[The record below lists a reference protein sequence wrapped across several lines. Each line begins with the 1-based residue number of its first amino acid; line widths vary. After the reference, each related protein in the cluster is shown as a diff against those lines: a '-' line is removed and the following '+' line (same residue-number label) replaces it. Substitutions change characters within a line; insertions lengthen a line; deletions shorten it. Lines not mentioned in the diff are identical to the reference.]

1 MANQFLVKETMA
13 AMKALSAAEIDA
25 LEIGTYEGVQLLGY
39 HEKGD
44 TPAPIIYYLAPTTP
58 DPRADDGGSIISAG
72 TTKLLHT
79 FDTAIDVRYFGLRS
93 GAAYINDPQ
102 LVNNIFINNAGK
114 SILFDY
120 NTDFTMDMGIGWN
133 DGTIKVVSN
142 TKVIINGMIRHRPST
157 NGNAS
162 MFLVRNATNVSF
174 EGTGTLIGYKH
185 KRPVTGLTIYYQH
198 FNRFNGNYQLG
209 DYVTLNSYGYKVIQL
224 GRMEKDPS
232 VTTSSVIGDKFLLGM
247 PSGPSEENQFMKLEL
262 IEEKLGEWGHGI
274 YIYSSSNVHI
284 SDLTLRE
291 FWGDGSAVGGD
302 EDQGNN
308 KPSEMVKYHN
318 VQFID
323 NRRQGLSLINC
334 STIEVDDC
342 LFSQTY
348 GTLPMAGIDLEPNP
362 NKDGKIKVGKV
373 IDVKITNSVFSD
385 NYQALAMF
393 NPFPLETS
401 RIDHIYLENNEM
413 RDNLIS
419 NLGVARAGNVTV
431 TGLRSYPTKI
441 GNYSGDVSVCA
452 ASFQMD
458 NSYIQSDASYSTGQ
472 TNLHVINLSNTFTDL
487 SLMKRFWV
495 NNTEL
500 RGLNGVKLSFLNIP
514 FACPDL
520 DIKLDHVAV
529 YDVGVCTVAT
539 GNTVTQLKSLAF
551 ENCYFRG
558 YAGYLGSKNI
568 VMEKLDYINNTF
580 DLRSRPNVVN
590 ESLINVPVGCQLAN
604 IVGNTFNGLE
614 PIAEQSDNS
623 LITIRNTGAGVRA
636 NILRNIFKNIGKV
649 NYPIIET
656 LGGNSTPTFVI
667 ESNSFIDCYVN
678 NYFRVNRSNHGF
690 HFIVNNV
697 FTRASVEDT
706 INALGTTL
714 ATGFRLFINMN
725 VFQLALNKN
734 IVAPVLYSG
743 YAIAQANTINHL
755 FRYKNED
762 VLGNA
767 SDLARGL
774 VNQSAVTPD
783 SAVLPGASYT
793 QSEVQGILTELRDL
807 KTKLRTAGVLAP

>member
-13 AMKALSAAEIDA
+13 AMRGLSAAEITA
-25 LEIGTYEGVQLLGY
+25 LQTGTYEGVQLLGY
-39 HEKGD
+39 YEKGD
-44 TPAPIIYYLAPTTP
+44 TPAPIIYYYVNPLT
-58 DPRADDGGSIISAG
+58 DPGPDDGGSIIAIG

-79 FDTAIDVRYFGLRS
+79 FETVIDVRYFGLRS

-102 LVNNIFINNAGK
+102 LVNNIFVYNAGK
-114 SILFDY
+114 DILFDY

-142 TKVIINGMIRHRPST
+142 TTVIINGVIRHRPST

-185 KRPVTGLTIYYQH
+185 KRPVIGLTIYYQH
-198 FNRFNGNYQLG
+198 FNRFNGVYQLG
-209 DYVTLNSYGYKVIQL
+209 DYVTINSYGYKVTQL
-224 GRMEKDPS
+224 GRMDIDPMATKDS
-232 VTTSSVIGDKFLLGM
+232 LIGSSFVLKKSADQTQN
-247 PSGPSEENQFMKLEL
+247 SDFMILEL
-262 IEEKLGEWGHGI
+262 VEKGLGEWGHGI
-274 YIYSSSNVHI
+274 YIYSSSNVSI
-284 SDLTLRE
+284 SGLTLRE
-291 FWGDGSAVGGD
+291 FWGDGSTVGGD
-302 EDQGNN
+302 EDLGNN
-308 KPSEMVKYHN
+308 KPSETVKYHN
-318 VQFID
+318 VQFVD
-323 NRRQGLSLINC
+323 NRRQGLSLTN
-334 STIEVDDC
+334 SLGVEVDLC
-342 LFSQTY
+342 VFSKTF

-362 NKDGKIKVGKV
+362 NKEDKIKVGKV

-385 NYQALAMF
+385 NYQALAMY

-419 NLGVARAGNVTV
+419 NLGVARAGKVTV
-431 TGLRSYPTKI
+431 ERLRSYPTKI
-441 GNYSGDVSVCA
+441 GNFSGDVSVCA
-452 ASFQMD
+452 ASFEMN
-458 NSYIQSDASYSTGQ
+458 NSYIESHANYDSKQP
-472 TNLHVINLSNTFTDL
+472 NIHVINLSNTFTDL
-487 SLMKRFWV
+487 SSMKRFFV
-495 NNTEL
+495 SSTEL
-500 RGLNGVKLSFLNIP
+500 RGQNDSDQNFLNLP

-520 DIKLDHVAV
+520 DIKFDHVYV
-529 YDVGVCTVAT
+529 YDVGNCTIAT

-568 VMEKLDYINNTF
+568 AMEKLDYINNTF

-604 IVGNTFNGLE
+604 IVGNTFNSLE

-623 LITIRNTGAGVRA
+623 LITVRNTGAGVRA

-714 ATGFRLFINMN
+714 ATGFRLFINLN

-767 SDLARGL
+767 SDVTRGL

-783 SAVLPGASYT
+783 SAALPGASYT

-807 KTKLRTAGVLAP
+807 KTKLRTAGVLAH

>member
-1 MANQFLVKETMA
+1 
-13 AMKALSAAEIDA
+13 
-25 LEIGTYEGVQLLGY
+25 
-39 HEKGD
+39 
-44 TPAPIIYYLAPTTP
+44 
-58 DPRADDGGSIISAG
+58 
-72 TTKLLHT
+72 
-79 FDTAIDVRYFGLRS
+79 
-93 GAAYINDPQ
+93 
-102 LVNNIFINNAGK
+102 
-114 SILFDY
+114 
-120 NTDFTMDMGIGWN
+120 MDMGIGWN

-142 TKVIINGMIRHRPST
+142 TNVIINGVIRHRPST

-185 KRPVTGLTIYYQH
+185 KRPAVGLNIYYKH
-198 FNRFNGNYQLG
+198 FDRFNGNYQLG

-232 VTTSSVIGDKFLLGM
+232 ITEDSKIGDKFLLGT
-247 PSGPSEENQFMKLEL
+247 PSGSSEENQFMKLEL

-274 YIYSSSNVHI
+274 YIYSSSNVRI

-334 STIEVDDC
+334 STIEVDHC

-373 IDVKITNSVFSD
+373 IDVKITNSVFTD
-385 NYQALAMF
+385 NYQALAMY
-393 NPFPLETS
+393 NPFTLETS
-401 RIDHIYLENNEM
+401 RIDHIYLANNEM
-413 RDNLIS
+413 RDNIIG
-419 NLGVARAGNVTV
+419 NLGIVRTGKVTV
-431 TGLRSYPTKI
+431 EGLKCYPTKV
-441 GNYSGDVSVCA
+441 GNYSGDISVCA
-452 ASFQMD
+452 TDFNMD
-458 NSYIQSDASYSTGQ
+458 NSYIEAHANYDAKQ
-472 TNLHVINLSNTFTDL
+472 PNIHVINLSNTFTDL
-487 SLMKRFWV
+487 SLMKRFSV
-495 NNTEL
+495 SNTEL
-500 RGLNGVKLSFLNIP
+500 RGQNDSDQNFLNIP

-520 DIKLDHVAV
+520 DINLDHVSV
-529 YDVGVCTVAT
+529 YDVGNCTVAT

-551 ENCYFRG
+551 EDCYFRG

-568 VMEKLDYINNTF
+568 AMEKLDYINNTF
-580 DLRSRPNVVN
+580 DLRSRSNVFN

-623 LITIRNTGAGVRA
+623 LITVRNTGAGVRA

-767 SDLARGL
+767 SDLAKGL
-774 VNQSAVTPD
+774 VNQSAVAPD
-783 SAVLPGASYT
+783 SAMLPGTSYT